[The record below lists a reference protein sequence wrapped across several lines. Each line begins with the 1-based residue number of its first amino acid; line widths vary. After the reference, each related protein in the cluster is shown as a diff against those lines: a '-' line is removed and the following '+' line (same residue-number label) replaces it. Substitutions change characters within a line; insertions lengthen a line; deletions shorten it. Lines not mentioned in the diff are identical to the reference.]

1 MVYLTNVSNQSGMG
15 IRNNVS
21 FKMNNN
27 ASSGTLPQK
36 QSEQVEEQKQEALLL
51 YKESNEHPIST
62 AFKIE
67 KEKLKNA
74 FTTYPAKGFEG
85 SKNANFYEFLTMGAF
100 PYITGSLTMI
110 GVFNAANKYFD
121 TPAFVNASKLGKRML
136 FGVPAY
142 MLFKSIAPL
151 FVEKP
156 VKYKYGIDVNLPYK
170 KKIVELPEK
179 RNTKNL
185 AEENKMQN
193 NTAALEDINGKLAEK
208 KNPLIAYEY
217 HKAYE
222 SVDFPRWDLFY
233 GNENFGKDRNSYYY
247 NIGKKMGYTDEELQY
262 SDQKVRPRI
271 KEKVVQ
277 TKFFSSLS
285 SYLWA
290 AVGVGIF
297 AQTPL
302 TELKFHPIK
311 DLQDWLKGMK
321 TSFYPVEFVKKSIEN
336 YKEFVGADK
345 ASFSEM
351 AISKIKNTEIP
362 FAKKPLTRHIAGRLL
377 LGSAFFSTLLG
388 NFFTLTDFNK
398 YRGSNYSAA
407 TPLIDADKEKVVC

>member
-1 MVYLTNVSNQSGMG
+1 MGM
-15 IRNNVS
+15 RSNVS
-21 FKMNNN
+21 FKKSSDAPTNMLSQREEGQ
-27 ASSGTLPQK
+27 AS
-36 QSEQVEEQKQEALLL
+36 EQKQEAVLL
-51 YKESNEHPIST
+51 YKERKEHPILTSL
-62 AFKIE
+62 KIE
-67 KEKLKNA
+67 ASRLKNA
-74 FTTYPAKGFEG
+74 VTTYPAKGFGG
-85 SKNANFYEFLTMGAF
+85 SKNSNFYEFLTMGAV

-110 GVFNAANKYFD
+110 AVFNAANRYFD
-121 TPAFVNASKLGKRML
+121 IVSRGIASKLGKRMM

-142 MLFKSIAPL
+142 MLFKNISSH
-151 FVEKP
+151 FVEDP

-185 AEENKMQN
+185 VPEVNYKDAKIATEGDGELRK
-193 NTAALEDINGKLAEK
+193 EK

-247 NIGKKMGYTDEELQY
+247 NVGKKMGYTDEELEY

-277 TKFFSSLS
+277 TKVFSSLS

-297 AQTPL
+297 VQDPL
-302 TELKFHPIK
+302 TNLKFNPIEDSK
-311 DLQDWLKGMK
+311 VRERGIKVP
-321 TSFYPVEFVKKSIEN
+321 FYPVEFMKKTVEN
-336 YKEFVGADK
+336 YKEFVGSNK
-345 ASFSEM
+345 ASFKEM
-351 AISKIKNTEIP
+351 AESKIKNIEIP

-377 LGSAFFSTLLG
+377 LGGAFFSTLLG

-398 YRGSNYSAA
+398 YRGSNYNAA
-407 TPLIDADKEKVVC
+407 TPLMEADKEKVVC